1 MWGFYFLEEKIINIK
16 EVLDKGK
23 KILDEKNIDESGMKV
38 RMLLS
43 YLLGVSKEYVMVHID
58 SDVDKKVEDLFF
70 ENIEKIGK
78 GYPIQYITKSQAFM
92 DIDFYVDENVLIT
105 QPDTETLVY
114 KALELIKDKSD
125 MKILD
130 LCTGSGAIVVSL
142 ANKNKNQ
149 KYFAS
154 DISDKALDVAKKN
167 AKRLGVDIVFIKSD
181 LFKNI
186 KNQKFDLIVSNPP
199 YIESKT
205 INTLAKEVQME
216 PMIALD
222 GGEDGLDFYR
232 KIIAEGKNYLNEN
245 GVLLLEIGYNQKE
258 SVERLFVDNGY
269 KNVECIK
276 DLGNND
282 RVMKG
287 NI

>member
-43 YLLGVSKEYVMVHID
+43 YLLDVSKEYVMVHID
-58 SDVDKKVEDLFF
+58 SDVDKKVEGLFF
-70 ENIEKIGK
+70 ENIDKIK
-78 GYPIQYITKSQAFM
+78 EGYPIQYITKNQAFM
-92 DIDFYVDENVLIT
+92 DIDFYVDENVLIP
-105 QPDTETLVY
+105 QPDTEILVY
-114 KALELIKDKSD
+114 EVLKVIKDKAN

-154 DISDKALDVAKKN
+154 DISGKAIEIAKKN
-167 AKRLGVDIVFIKSD
+167 AEKIGEDIVFIKSD
-181 LFKNI
+181 LFENI
-186 KNQKFDLIVSNPP
+186 ENQKFDIIVSNPP
-199 YIESKT
+199 YIERNT
-205 INTLAKEVQME
+205 IKLLSKEVQME
-216 PMIALD
+216 PVIALD
-222 GGEDGLDFYR
+222 GGVDGLDFYR
-232 KIIAEGKNYLNEN
+232 KIISKSKNYLSEN
-245 GVLLLEIGYNQKE
+245 GMLLLEIGYNQKE
-258 SVERLFVDNGY
+258 DVEKLFLENDY
-269 KNVECIK
+269 KNIECIK

-282 RVMKG
+282 RVVKG